1 MNTDKTIFIREKL
14 ELTQVELA
22 EMLGCTRSAYSL

>member
-1 MNTDKTIFIREKL
+1 MNTEKIKFIREEL

-22 EMLGCTRSAYSL
+22 ELLGSTRSAYS